1 MLLQIGVA
9 LSNLFGGIASRILPT
24 IGTAAL
30 NIGGQYVSGLVSRE
44 LNRDATNAAQDQIKA
59 QLRAAANAI
68 SPLVAPGQTAVFS
81 GGPPTGSAFRPP
93 TLIPPSIQP
102 PQRSLQIDPGLVNP
116 VVSNSFALSRRPVG
130 PFGNVITGINPSANI
145 PLGPGRSGSLEAQD
159 ITTPAFLPQII
170 QGGVAAARGL
180 GAAIGSLG
188 PTGARAMA
196 GLTGTAIGIETGA
209 FVAGQFINP
218 SVAHAPGR
226 SPFTPFPSSGNPL
239 QIGDDVANGV
249 IAPTPTGLPGIGRFQ
264 KEANGC
270 RVQWYFFNGQNMEP
284 VDRGQAECVKRDC
297 IFRLDVFRGKFIKLK
312 SRRINPMNVR
322 AFFRAGRRV
331 DAGERICRKMFSEH
345 RKTKTGTVR
354 RKRTKRKK

>member
-1 MLLQIGVA
+1 MLCQLGVT

-30 NIGGQYVSGLVSRE
+30 NIGGQYVSGLVNRE
-44 LNRDATNAAQDQIKA
+44 LGRDAANAAQDQIKA

-116 VVSNSFALSRRPVG
+116 VVSNSFALSRRPPGAFVSEAER
-130 PFGNVITGINPSANI
+130 FRV
-145 PLGPGRSGSLEAQD
+145 PLGPGRSGPLEAED
-159 ITTPAFLPQII
+159 ITGPAFL
-170 QGGVAAARGL
+170 GGIARGIGTGLSRL
-180 GAAIGSLG
+180 GNPFRAGI
-188 PTGARAMA
+188 PRAMA
-196 GLTGTAIGIETGA
+196 GLTATAIGVETA
-209 FVAGQFINP
+209 ASVAGQFIFP
-218 SVAHAPGR
+218 SVAEAPGR
-226 SPFTPFPSSGNPL
+226 GGITGFPTDGNPL
-239 QIGDDVANGV
+239 RIGGDGVANGV
-249 IAPTPTGLPGIGRFQ
+249 LAPTPTGLPGVGRFQ
-264 KEANGC
+264 REPNGC
-270 RVQWYFFNGQNMEP
+270 IVQWYFFNGQNMEAI
-284 VDRGQAECVKRDC
+284 DRGQAECVKRDC

-354 RKRTKRKK
+354 RKRTKRRK